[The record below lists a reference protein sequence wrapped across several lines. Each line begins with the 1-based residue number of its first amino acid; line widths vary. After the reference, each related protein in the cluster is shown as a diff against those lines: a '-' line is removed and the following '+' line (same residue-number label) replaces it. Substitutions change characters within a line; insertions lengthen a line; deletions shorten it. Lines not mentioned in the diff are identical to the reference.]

1 MVIISCIS
9 VDVDHMVLLLSHMS
23 IQTKSL
29 LKTGQGLRIAFTP
42 MCVCVCVCVNSKRK
56 QNLYV

>member
-29 LKTGQGLRIAFTP
+29 LNTGQGLRVAFTP
-42 MCVCVCVCVNSKRK
+42 MCVCVCV
-56 QNLYV
+56 